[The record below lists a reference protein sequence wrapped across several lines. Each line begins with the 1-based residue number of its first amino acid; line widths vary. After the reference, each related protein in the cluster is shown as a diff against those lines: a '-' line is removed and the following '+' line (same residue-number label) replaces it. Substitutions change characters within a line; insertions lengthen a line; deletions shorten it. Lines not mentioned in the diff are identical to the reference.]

1 MFKTLKRCSHL
12 LDLPQ
17 NMHTSVACEMMV
29 FVSLFLLLFQKYDGV
44 FKTLKRCS
52 HLLDLSQNMHTSVT
66 CKMMVFVV
74 VSEV

>member
-1 MFKTLKRCSHL
+1 MFKTLKKCSHL

-17 NMHTSVACEMMV
+17 NVHTSVTCEMMV
-29 FVSLFLLLFQKYDGV
+29 FVSLFLLFQKYDGM
-44 FKTLKRCS
+44 FKTFKRCS

-66 CKMMVFVV
+66 CAMMVFVV